1 MRAKMNHKSH
11 TQKYTGRGVMVW
23 DEASWLSCRGMGQ
36 TWSKR
41 NLELD
46 PPTEPSKTGD
56 SPECW
61 DDRLTVA
68 MVLLWAPVRRS
79 TSSMKMKEGT

>member
-23 DEASWLSCRGMGQ
+23 DEASWLSSRGMGQ
-36 TWSKR
+36 TRSNR

-46 PPTEPSKTGD
+46 PPTEPSKT
-56 SPECW
+56 E
-61 DDRLTVA
+61 T
-68 MVLLWAPVRRS
+68 APGAGM
-79 TSSMKMKEGT
+79 TG